1 MITWY
6 KLQNRERDF
15 IILSLFIFLGYLVL
29 IFNYPLFFADDFV
42 IFGKIKENP
51 DILFLTD
58 PNSIFYLFFRPVS
71 YLSFWIDFNF
81 FNASAE
87 IIKVVSILIFLFLF
101 YSIWNIINTL
111 AKLMNISTN
120 RSLMFLFSILF
131 AFHPDTQFS
140 ILWIA
145 NKTELLY
152 LFFYSY
158 AFLFFIKSIEKNKN
172 IYLVL
177 YLLFYF
183 FSILSKQ
190 TGLHLPIFILLF
202 MLFNNKTKYIK
213 TTFNYHYYTILILSL
228 LVLLLVLTVSY
239 FYIPDTSNTLTNSWK
254 KIFSIPGILF
264 ISFIPIFNQSV
275 YNFFLLNKPFAI
287 AILGIVLSIVFFFRK
302 RIDFSKLIALIF
314 IIIIISFPR
323 ISAPGGQRINTI
335 YIYWAFII
343 LSISFITVNEF
354 KKYFLIIAAVILSLY
369 IYKFIQYSD
378 FILQNNKQLY
388 SYDKLNNKF
397 RDSRFATVAAIS
409 GYEGMFINY
418 QYFYFKNGKFG
429 QFYNN
434 SFTSVFI
441 NKDLFDKDIYLYN
454 KKIISVKLNNNL
466 ITVRSLEKLA
476 YIEFNTTE
484 IVKIKPLV
492 IISSIPSP
500 TGRGF
505 SEITYELPK
514 NLDLNNTKLIYF
526 DGLEW
531 KVLK

>member
-302 RIDFSKLIALIF
+302 RIDFSKLIAL
-314 IIIIISFPR
+314 
-323 ISAPGGQRINTI
+323 
-335 YIYWAFII
+335 
-343 LSISFITVNEF
+343 
-354 KKYFLIIAAVILSLY
+354 
-369 IYKFIQYSD
+369 
-378 FILQNNKQLY
+378 
-388 SYDKLNNKF
+388 
-397 RDSRFATVAAIS
+397 
-409 GYEGMFINY
+409 
-418 QYFYFKNGKFG
+418 
-429 QFYNN
+429 
-434 SFTSVFI
+434 
-441 NKDLFDKDIYLYN
+441 
-454 KKIISVKLNNNL
+454 
-466 ITVRSLEKLA
+466 
-476 YIEFNTTE
+476 
-484 IVKIKPLV
+484 
-492 IISSIPSP
+492 
-500 TGRGF
+500 
-505 SEITYELPK
+505 
-514 NLDLNNTKLIYF
+514 
-526 DGLEW
+526 
-531 KVLK
+531 